1 MFKGER
7 QEQILKWLQKDQ
19 KVSLSAL
26 SRELDV
32 SEDTI
37 RRDIKELS
45 TRKLLKE
52 VRGGAVPHA
61 PGPFDLKDRMG
72 FAGRQK
78 QEMAK
83 KAIKLIKRGHVIILD
98 GGTSTM
104 AVASMLPT
112 DLSITVITNSFPIA
126 NVLDDRPD
134 VKVFFAGG
142 RLFRESFITSG
153 HDTINFFKSIRA
165 DICFLGV
172 CSIHL
177 ELGITGQHYEESAVK
192 KSMISAARQ
201 VTALATAEK
210 LNTAEAFHICPI
222 TDLHSLITPAP
233 ALALLQ
239 PYKEAGIT
247 VL

>member
-1 MFKGER
+1 MYKGER

-19 KVSLSAL
+19 RVSLSSL
-26 SRELDV
+26 SKELNV

-37 RRDIKELS
+37 RRDIKEMS
-45 TRKLLKE
+45 VRKLLKE

-61 PGPFDLKDRMG
+61 PGPMDIKDRMNY
-72 FAGRQK
+72 AGRQK

-83 KAIKLIKRGHVIILD
+83 KAIKLVKKGNVLILD

-104 AVASMLPT
+104 AVASMLPK
-112 DLSITVITNSFPIA
+112 DLNLTVITNSFPVA
-126 NVLDDRPD
+126 NVLDDRDD
-134 VKVFFAGG
+134 VEVLFAGG

-153 HDTINFFKSIRA
+153 HDTINFYKNIRA

-177 ELGITGQHYEESAVK
+177 ELGLTGHHYEEAAVK
-192 KSMISAARQ
+192 KAMIESSAQ
-201 VTALATAEK
+201 VVALATAEK

-222 TDLHSLITPAP
+222 TALTGLVTPSP
-233 ALALLQ
+233 GLDLLQ
-239 PYKEAGIT
+239 PYKEAGIQ
-247 VL
+247 VI

>member
-1 MFKGER
+1 MYKGER

-19 KVSLSAL
+19 RVLLPAL
-26 SRELDV
+26 SKGLGV

-45 TRKLLKE
+45 TRKLLRE

-61 PGPFDLKDRMG
+61 PGPFDLKDRMS

-83 KAIKLIKRGHVIILD
+83 KAIKIIKKGYVVLLD

-104 AVASMLPT
+104 AIASMLPK
-112 DLSITVITNSFPIA
+112 DLNLTVITNSFPIA

-134 VKVFFAGG
+134 IEVFFAGG
-142 RLFRESFITSG
+142 RLFRESFITTG
-153 HDTINFFKSIRA
+153 HDSINFLKSVRA

-172 CSIHL
+172 CSIDL
-177 ELGITGQHYEESAVK
+177 QLGITGQHYEESAVK

-201 VTALATAEK
+201 VAALATAEK

-222 TDLHSLITPAP
+222 TDLNSLITPSP
-233 ALALLQ
+233 DLELLQ
-239 PYKEAGIT
+239 PYKQAGIT
-247 VL
+247 VI